1 LDLGLEPMF
10 LRDSP
15 QKANMSVHFR
25 FGPKATVADKN
36 VIRRWCQVV
45 VIGQVIQ

>member
-1 LDLGLEPMF
+1 MF